1 MVRSARLWGI
11 LAAALAAGATAPA
24 TAEPP
29 RVMSIEACANQYV
42 LALADREQIIS
53 LAKGADDPRTSFL
66 HEKARGIP
74 ANQRSA
80 EEVIAADPDLVFTG
94 PFSRR
99 TREFLQRF
107 HIRIVRTKRPK
118 TLGELSAQIRRVA
131 GILGH
136 PERGERLASSIDA
149 LAAGTASVP
158 GGRRPTA
165 VIYRGHGYSFGADTL
180 ADAIMSAAGID
191 NIAAKLGYKRGGY
204 VPLEILLV
212 GKPDYLLDDT
222 VRNPM
227 RPRIG
232 AQIIRHPALDR
243 SLGTSGRIEFPVAF
257 WLCGGEATT
266 VAIGALAGIAR
277 GPATPGAN
285 Q

>member
-1 MVRSARLWGI
+1 MVRSATLWGI
-11 LAAALAAGATAPA
+11 LVAALAAGAAAPA
-24 TAEPP
+24 KAEPP

-53 LAKGADDPRTSFL
+53 LAKGAEDPRTSFL
-66 HEKARGIP
+66 HKKARGIP

-80 EEVIAADPDLVFTG
+80 EEVIAAGPDLVFTG

-107 HIRIVRTKRPK
+107 DIRIVRTKRPK

-136 PERGERLASSIDA
+136 PERGERLASSIDGF
-149 LAAGTASVP
+149 AADTAAVP
-158 GGRRPTA
+158 GGQRPTA

-180 ADAIMSAAGID
+180 VNAIMSAAGID
-191 NIAAKLGYKRGGY
+191 NIATKLGYERGGY

-232 AQIIRHPALDR
+232 AQIIRHPALGR
-243 SLGTSGRIEFPVAF
+243 SLGKSGRIEFPVAF
-257 WLCGGEATT
+257 WLCGGEATP
-266 VAIGALAGIAR
+266 VAIDALAEITR
-277 GPATPGAN
+277 DPATPGVN

>member
-1 MVRSARLWGI
+1 
-11 LAAALAAGATAPA
+11 LAVALAAGAATPA
-24 TAEPP
+24 KAEPP

-107 HIRIVRTKRPK
+107 HIRIVRTRRPK

-136 PERGERLASSIDA
+136 PERGERLASSIDG
-149 LAAGTASVP
+149 LAAGGASIP
-158 GGRRPTA
+158 GGQRPTA

-180 ADAIMSAAGID
+180 VHAIMSAAGID
-191 NIAAKLGYKRGGY
+191 NVAAKLGYKRGGY
-204 VPLEILLV
+204 VPLEILLI

-243 SLGTSGRIEFPVAF
+243 SLGESGRIEFPVAL

-266 VAIGALAGIAR
+266 VAVDALAGIAR
-277 GPATPGAN
+277 GTAAPGVT

>member
-11 LAAALAAGATAPA
+11 LVAALAAGAAAPA
-24 TAEPP
+24 KAEPP

-66 HEKARGIP
+66 HKKARGIP

-80 EEVIAADPDLVFTG
+80 EEVIAANPDLVFTG

-107 HIRIVRTKRPK
+107 DIEIVRTKRPK

-136 PERGERLASSIDA
+136 PERGERLASSIDGF
-149 LAAGTASVP
+149 AAGTAPVP
-158 GGRRPTA
+158 GGQRPTA

-180 ADAIMSAAGID
+180 VNAIMSAAGID
-191 NIAAKLGYKRGGY
+191 NIAAKLGYRRGGY

-243 SLGTSGRIEFPVAF
+243 SLGKSGRIEFPVAY
-257 WLCGGEATT
+257 WLCGGEATP
-266 VAIGALAGIAR
+266 VAVDALAGITR
-277 GPATPGAN
+277 GPATPGVN

>member
-11 LAAALAAGATAPA
+11 LAAALAAGAAAPA

-118 TLGELSAQIRRVA
+118 TLAELSAQIRRVA

-136 PERGERLASSIDA
+136 PERGERLASSIDG
-149 LAAGTASVP
+149 LAAGAVRRTRRAAAD
-158 GGRRPTA
+158 GRHLP
-165 VIYRGHGYSFGADTL
+165 
-180 ADAIMSAAGID
+180 
-191 NIAAKLGYKRGGY
+191 
-204 VPLEILLV
+204 
-212 GKPDYLLDDT
+212 
-222 VRNPM
+222 
-227 RPRIG
+227 RPRLLLRRRYPRPCHHVG
-232 AQIIRHPALDR
+232 SRDRQHRGQTGLQAGRLRPLGDPAR
-243 SLGTSGRIEFPVAF
+243 RQA
-257 WLCGGEATT
+257 
-266 VAIGALAGIAR
+266 
-277 GPATPGAN
+277 
-285 Q
+285 